1 MLVAPHQSVKEPRV
15 SIKRKLLLTLGV
27 GLAFIT
33 LLGLLYY
40 YNLVTIRRRLLL
52 VEGMDDLGAA
62 VGEVRRAE
70 KNYLLYHDSASA
82 YELADQIRLLR
93 QAVRDK
99 TPDLISLAG
108 ADSVNSLQREIAQY
122 ATLAG
127 SLMGGEEA
135 AGDADRLRET
145 GQALD
150 RSSRSIVRAERGRIE
165 KMIRT
170 SHRTLLLSLIVLLIC
185 GAAGILIVTRL
196 IVAPLRRIERATRDV
211 SEGRFSPIRGIQ
223 GHDEIGRLA
232 DAFNHMVHRIEKHQN
247 ELVQAG
253 KLASLGTLTS
263 GVAHELNNPLNNIS
277 MMAQTFI
284 QHRASLTEAEQ
295 VELME
300 EIERQCERSKEIV
313 HNLLDFSRVRGTDR
327 VAADVGQVVVR
338 SLKLVQNQLDVAGIV
353 ADMRTADALPLVR
366 MNPHQIEQVL
376 VNIFTNAIKAMPH
389 GGVLRVESGPGK
401 GGQHVVVA
409 VSDTGVGIAP
419 ELHPRVFDPFF
430 TTSDVGGGT
439 GLGLSVSYG
448 IIKRH
453 GGTISVASE
462 PGKGSTFTI
471 TLPIDTGGSDDER
484 DPQDPGGGR

>member
-1 MLVAPHQSVKEPRV
+1 M
-15 SIKRKLLLTLGV
+15 SIKKKLLLALGV

-52 VEGMDDLGAA
+52 VEGMDDLGAV

-70 KNYLLYHDSASA
+70 KNFLLYHDSTSA
-82 YELADQIRLLR
+82 RELDDQIRLLR
-93 QAVRDK
+93 QAVQDK
-99 TPDLISLAG
+99 KPDLISLAG
-108 ADSVNSLQREIAQY
+108 ADSVRSLEGEIAQY

-127 SLMGGEEA
+127 RLMGGEGA
-135 AGDADRLRET
+135 AGDADQLRER

-150 RSSRSIVRAERGRIE
+150 RSSRSIVRAERGRID
-165 KMIRT
+165 KMILT
-170 SHRTLLLSLIVLLIC
+170 SHRILLVTLLVLLVC
-185 GAAGILIVTRL
+185 GVAGILIVTRF
-196 IVAPLRRIERATRDV
+196 IVAPLQRIERATRDV
-211 SEGRFSPIRGIQ
+211 SEGRFSPILGIPA
-223 GHDEIGRLA
+223 HDEIGHLA
-232 DAFNHMVHRIEKHQN
+232 QAFNQMVDHIQKHQN

-284 QHRASLTEAEQ
+284 EHRAGLTEEEQ
-295 VELME
+295 VELMV
-300 EIERQCERSKEIV
+300 EIDKQCERSKEIV
-313 HNLLDFSRVRGTDR
+313 HDLLDFSRVRGSDR
-327 VAADVGQVVVR
+327 VASDVGRVVAH
-338 SLKLVQNQLDVAGIV
+338 SLKLVQNQLDMADIV
-353 ADMRTADALPLVR
+353 ADLRTAEDLPLVR
-366 MNPHQIEQVL
+366 MNPHRIEQVL
-376 VNIFTNAIKAMPH
+376 VNIYTNAIKAMPR
-389 GGVLRVESGPGK
+389 GGVLRVEAGPGDD
-401 GGQHVVVA
+401 GQHVVIA

-471 TLPIDTGGSDDER
+471 TLPIDREGTEDER
-484 DPQDPGGGR
+484 KPQDPDSRR